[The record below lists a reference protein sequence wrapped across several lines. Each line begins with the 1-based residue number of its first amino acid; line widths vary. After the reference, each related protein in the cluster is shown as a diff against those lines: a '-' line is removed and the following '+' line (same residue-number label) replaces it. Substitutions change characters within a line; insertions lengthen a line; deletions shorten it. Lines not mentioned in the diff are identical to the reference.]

1 MNVSVRNFLAKNFA
15 VTKKKRTF
23 ARTECLK
30 WFPLI
35 TPAARL
41 FHRWGIF
48 LCYLPI
54 YPEIRVLWRLRDK
67 HVKLSPKTI

>member
-41 FHRWGIF
+41 FTAGVF
-48 LCYLPI
+48 LYYFLI
-54 YPEIRVLWRLRDK
+54 YPEFRVLWRLRDK